1 MKTPVQNRRFQV
13 NKSTKMFLAL
23 PDQTQEVQ
31 RPYMA
36 VAGLPGNKQTSPGLK
51 KLAEAIKIEI
61 SPPEEENQDIEA
73 SNNNQ
78 VSVCL
83 SLQ

>member
-13 NKSTKMFLAL
+13 NKSTKMFLTL

-36 VAGLPGNKQTSPGLK
+36 VAGNKQASPGLK
-51 KLAEAIKIEI
+51 KLDKAIKIEI

-78 VSVCL
+78 VSIFP
-83 SLQ
+83 

>member
-36 VAGLPGNKQTSPGLK
+36 VAGNKQASPGLK

-78 VSVCL
+78 VSVFP
-83 SLQ
+83 